1 MSSPRRVKYKI
12 NKANTELLTTMNA
25 YLIKSNKKAAT
36 KLWPLRENNCE
47 KEFYEHLGRSV
58 NTKKLCL
65 PLV

>member
-36 KLWPLRENNCE
+36 KWPLCENKYE
-47 KEFYEHLGRSV
+47 KEFYEHLGLSI
-58 NTKKLCL
+58 
-65 PLV
+65 

>member
-36 KLWPLRENNCE
+36 KLWPLFYENNYE
-47 KEFYEHLGRSV
+47 KEFYEHL
-58 NTKKLCL
+58 CL
-65 PLV
+65 SI